1 MRALLRFLNRLID
14 VTVAL
19 ALMTSGLYAGYA
31 LWDGRS
37 LITSA
42 ADVQADLLRMKPQAN
57 KEEGASFEELR
68 ALNPDVCA
76 WIALDGTAVD
86 HPVLQGE
93 TNLSY
98 INTNVYGEFA
108 MSGSIFMDV
117 RCKRDFSGNYQLL
130 YGHHMADHAMFGDLA
145 LYKDAAFME
154 ENHTGT
160 LLLPQGAYTLEI
172 IACLL
177 VPASDD
183 AIFEPMLWQTDNRD
197 LLSQIPK
204 KAVQLRED
212 AFQALLQQEEA
223 PRLLAMSTC
232 SYEFTDARTV
242 VVAVM
247 QPTEAKNED

>member
-1 MRALLRFLNRLID
+1 MRAILRFLNRLID

-31 LWDGRS
+31 LWDDRS
-37 LITSA
+37 LISSA
-42 ADVQADLLRMKPQAN
+42 ADVQADLLRMKPQADN
-57 KEEGASFEELR
+57 DDSASFEALC

-76 WIALDGTAVD
+76 WITLDGTAVD
-86 HPVLQGE
+86 FPVLQGE

-117 RCKRDFSGNYQLL
+117 RCNRDFSDNYQLL

-160 LLLPQGAYTLEI
+160 LLLPQGAYDLEI
-172 IACLL
+172 VACLL

-183 AIFEPMLWQTDNRD
+183 AIFEPTLWQTDSRE
-197 LLSQIPK
+197 LLSRIPE

-212 AFQALLQQEEA
+212 GFQKLLQEEA

-242 VVAVM
+242 VIAVM
-247 QPTEAKNED
+247 HPTEAKHED